1 MTIKVLIKR
10 KVPKE
15 RELHILNYIN
25 QLRAMA
31 TRYPGNVSEEIMW
44 SVEDPEEY
52 IVFSSWRSLSHWKN
66 WRESRERDVI
76 QKKIDE
82 LSGVPT
88 RYEVYRYPEISTDEF
103 SEPLM

>member
-10 KVPKE
+10 KLPKNKE
-15 RELHILNYIN
+15 IHLLNLIN

-31 TRYPGNVSEEIMW
+31 TRFPGNVSEEIMW
-44 SVEDPEEY
+44 SVDNPDEY
-52 IVFSSWRSLSHWKN
+52 IVFSSWRSLDHWRN
-66 WRESRERDVI
+66 YRESKQRDEI

-82 LSGVPT
+82 LSGTETV
-88 RYEVYRYPEISTDEF
+88 YEVYRYPEISVDEF